1 MLKMRPLLNEDAEA
15 DKLDPARF
23 PKKLSQVDLK
33 QAKKFIGGG
42 DKDGEVPDDQI
53 KVKAVTYPAVKLKP
67 SQSSMNIEKALAF
80 AIHMMSK
87 TPPFTDGPGGDLEAF
102 ISNDLHIMDGHH
114 RWVASAMVDPKSKIG
129 GFAVN
134 FPGSELIA
142 VLNALTAGQFGITTG
157 KPASGGFDQFKEGP
171 IRAQLDK
178 FLASGVWDL
187 KPEQVQS
194 AIEGFTGLTGDAAK
208 EAAIKKFVK
217 NLSVLS
223 FELPPEAPARP
234 DMPVIDKKNVT
245 KAVNA
250 LTKGKID
257 VNPPYANES
266 LKEHFQKIARIK

>member
-15 DKLDPARF
+15 DKLDPSRF
-23 PKKLSQVDLK
+23 PKKLSQVDPKLAK
-33 QAKKFIGGG
+33 QLSGGG
-42 DKDGEVPDDQI
+42 TADGEVPDDQI
-53 KVKAVTYPAVKLKP
+53 KVKPVTYPASKLKP

-87 TPPFTDGPGGDLEAF
+87 TSPFANGPGGDLDAF
-102 ISNDLHIMDGHH
+102 ISNDMHIMDGHH
-114 RWVASAMVDPKSKIG
+114 RWVGSALVDPKSKIG

-142 VLNALTAGQFGITTG
+142 VLNALTAGQFGITKG

-171 IRAQLDK
+171 IRAQLEK
-178 FLASGVWDL
+178 YLASGVWDM

-194 AIEGFTGLTGDAAK
+194 AIEGFTGLTGEEAK

-217 NLSVLS
+217 NLSALS

-234 DMPVIDKKNVT
+234 DMPVIDDDNVT
-245 KAVNA
+245 KAIDA
-250 LTKGKID
+250 LKKGKID

-266 LKEHFQKIARIK
+266 LKEHFQKVARIK

>member
-23 PKKLSQVDLK
+23 PKKLSQVDPKLAK
-33 QAKKFIGGG
+33 QLSGGG
-42 DKDGEVPDDQI
+42 TADGEVPDDQI
-53 KVKAVTYPAVKLKP
+53 KVKPITVPASKLKP
-67 SQSSMNIEKALAF
+67 SQSSMNIEKAMGMAVGMILKQGF
-80 AIHMMSK
+80 FSK
-87 TPPFTDGPGGDLEAF
+87 GPGGDLKTF
-102 ISNDLHIMDGHH
+102 ISNDMHIMDGHH

-142 VLNALTAGQFGITTG
+142 VLNALTAGQFGITKG
-157 KPASGGFDQFKEGP
+157 KEASGGFDQFKEGP
-171 IRAQLDK
+171 IRAQLEK
-178 FLASGVWDL
+178 YLASGGEHNT
-187 KPEQVQS
+187 PEEFQQ
-194 AIEGFTGLTGDAAK
+194 AIEIFTGLTGEEAK

-234 DMPVIDKKNVT
+234 DMPVIDGGNVA
-245 KAVNA
+245 KAVDA
-250 LTKGKID
+250 LKKGKID